1 MVPAVTR
8 SANSSLAEAYSEF
21 SARVHRRQEHPTATR
36 SPFGVKPNVNKT
48 CREAVG

>member
-21 SARVHRRQEHPTATR
+21 SARASQAGTSSSDTEFVRRET
-36 SPFGVKPNVNKT
+36 NVNKT
-48 CREAVG
+48 CHEAVG